1 MCNIYVI
8 LKTTGEYEDTF
19 TTAECA
25 CLSNSEALEVK
36 KKLDE
41 KYQNCSINQE
51 EWWNYRE
58 KLYDYE
64 EQHDI
69 EFESYSEG
77 FAKLFPELNK
87 EDVEFALRKF
97 KNQVAR
103 NGNLSKAKERA
114 EGYKKPGVRLKEER
128 RFLKK

>member
-36 KKLDE
+36 KRLDE
-41 KYQNCSINQE
+41 KYQNCAISQE

-77 FAKLFPELNK
+77 FAKLFSELNK
-87 EDVEFALRKF
+87 KDIELAEEIYEGLDGIPYFHVKEVPLLGD
-97 KNQVAR
+97 NIPENLIQIL
-103 NGNLSKAKERA
+103 NGSNN
-114 EGYKKPGVRLKEER
+114 
-128 RFLKK
+128 